1 MRFFCSDSFL
11 LLIHFFDSVQHR
23 TFHFG
28 LGVRDAANE
37 PFFRCRGLDM
47 ASVMVGGS
55 LDV

>member
-1 MRFFCSDSFL
+1 MRFFALTHFL
-11 LLIHFFDSVQHR
+11 LTHSFDSVQLR